1 MARERRISHLTATR
15 DATNRSAQR
24 SKLLLEDQSTV
35 AKPEL
40 GAKRQCQS
48 CGTKFYDLK
57 KDPIVCPKCGAI
69 YQVVALTRAA
79 ARAQA
84 EEETELE
91 KETPETVS
99 LEEVEETE
107 VVAETL
113 EAEDEVEIEADDSED
128 DTFLEEEESD
138 DDVSG
143 LIDGEIE
150 SDEET

>member
-1 MARERRISHLTATR
+1 M
-15 DATNRSAQR
+15 
-24 SKLLLEDQSTV
+24 

-48 CGTKFYDLK
+48 CGTKFYDFK
-57 KDPIVCPKCGAI
+57 KDPIACPKCGAI

-79 ARAQA
+79 ARAQQ
-84 EEETELE
+84 EEESELE
-91 KETPETVS
+91 KENPETVS

-107 VVAETL
+107 AVAESIDV
-113 EAEDEVEIEADDSED
+113 EDDVEIEGDDAED

-143 LIDGEIE
+143 LIDGDIE
-150 SDEET
+150 TDEET

>member
-1 MARERRISHLTATR
+1 M
-15 DATNRSAQR
+15 
-24 SKLLLEDQSTV
+24 

-48 CGTKFYDLK
+48 CGTKFYDLN
-57 KDPIVCPKCGAI
+57 KDPIACPKCGAI
-69 YQVVALTRAA
+69 YQIAATTRATP
-79 ARAQA
+79 RTEA

-91 KETPETVS
+91 KEDAETVS

-107 VVAETL
+107 AAAESL
-113 EAEDEVEIEADDSED
+113 DVEDEVEIEGDDAED

-143 LIDGEIE
+143 LIDGDIE
-150 SDEET
+150 SDEEG